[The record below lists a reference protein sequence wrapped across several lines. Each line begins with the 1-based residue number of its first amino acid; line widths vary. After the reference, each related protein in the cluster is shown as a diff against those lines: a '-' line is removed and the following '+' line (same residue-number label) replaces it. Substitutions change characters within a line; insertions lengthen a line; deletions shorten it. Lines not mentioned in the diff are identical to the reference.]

1 MRYHRPWGIP
11 DEQLHDASGRI
22 RPPDSWVT
30 TASLWAQAIAIPILA
45 GLLLFSR

>member
-1 MRYHRPWGIP
+1 MKYSRHWGIP
-11 DEQLHDASGRI
+11 DEQLRDASSRI

-30 TASLWAQAIAIPILA
+30 TASLWAQAISIPILA